1 MLTATRGAVSA
12 WAVNAP
18 SREVNRTAAQT
29 SRRVVF
35 GMARDQWAATY
46 SYNITS
52 NNLSTLALLTDV
64 PDSDVLIR
72 LENIHLQRNG
82 NVLLAAVN
90 LRVRPRQIV
99 TLVGPNGAGKTTLV
113 RVLLRLL
120 TPDAGTV
127 WRRDKLVIGYVP
139 QRFTP
144 PPSLPMDV
152 DGFLR
157 LAGPST
163 PLQRQQM
170 LDDNG
175 AGGLLQRPLRALSGG
190 EMQRVLLARALLR
203 KPDLLVL
210 DEPAQGL
217 DVQGQQEL
225 YGLIVRLRDTTGC
238 GVLMISHDLHLVM
251 AATDEVVCLERHV
264 CCVGKPDDVSVH
276 PEYLRLFGRDL
287 SGLALYRHH
296 HDHHHD
302 LHGNIV
308 PDAPQQ
314 EHRHD

>member
-1 MLTATRGAVSA
+1 ML
-12 WAVNAP
+12 
-18 SREVNRTAAQT
+18 
-29 SRRVVF
+29 
-35 GMARDQWAATY
+35 
-46 SYNITS
+46 IT
-52 NNLSTLALLTDV
+52 D
-64 PDSDVLIR
+64 PLIR
-72 LENIHLQRNG
+72 LDNIHLQRNG
-82 NVLLAAVN
+82 NDLLIGVSMRVL
-90 LRVRPRQIV
+90 PRQIV

-113 RVLLRLL
+113 RVLLGLIA
-120 TPDAGTV
+120 PDEGV
-127 WRRDKLVIGYVP
+127 VHRRDRLVIGYVP
-139 QRFTP
+139 QRFSP

-157 LAGPST
+157 LAGQST
-163 PLQRQQM
+163 PLQRQQV

-217 DVQGQQEL
+217 DVQGQQDL
-225 YGLIVRLRDTTGC
+225 YDLIVRLRNTTGC

-251 AATDEVVCLERHV
+251 AATDEVICLERHV
-264 CCVGKPDDVSVH
+264 CCVGKPEDISVH
-276 PEYLRLFGRDL
+276 PEYLRLFGRDMA
-287 SGLALYRHH
+287 GLALYRHH

-302 LHGNIV
+302 LHGDIV
-308 PDAPQQ
+308 PDAPEQ